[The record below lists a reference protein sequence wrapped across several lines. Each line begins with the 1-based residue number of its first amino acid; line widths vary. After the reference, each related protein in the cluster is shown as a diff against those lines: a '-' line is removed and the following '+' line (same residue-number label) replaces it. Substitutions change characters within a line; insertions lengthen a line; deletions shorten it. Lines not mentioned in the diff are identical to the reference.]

1 MVTPF
6 SRGFTGSSRQ
16 RVHKQL
22 GSLVSD
28 SPLGDV
34 LGSVQDGL
42 QCEELFRRYLH
53 DFVRSVHMCT
63 HKMEQ
68 SVKDEYKVCCHSV
81 CPKTSYNIGYVL

>member
-16 RVHKQL
+16 RVHKKL
-22 GSLVSD
+22 CSLVSD

-34 LGSVQDGL
+34 LGSVQDGH
-42 QCEELFRRYLH
+42 CEELFRRYLH

-68 SVKDEYKVCCHSV
+68 SVKDEYKVCCHPVS
-81 CPKTSYNIGYVL
+81 PIASYNVGSVL